1 MSTDFRPE
9 DYIPS
14 IPAPRGSSGG
24 LAGPLPQEQ
33 ADSQQPHL
41 GYTGLLLL
49 VGFIVLLLTGVGVAV
64 AGVALHLLPR
74 DSAALTHGFPKTNI
88 LIELLTFGV
97 TLGFAALVFPRM
109 WHRNFGDTIQWHRQI
124 AARFAGWLALGGV
137 ALSLVAQLLESR
149 LHLDKKMP
157 IDEFFQHPA
166 DVWVVALFG
175 TLVAPMCEEIFFR
188 GFLLRGLAIAWD
200 WLAAKLLPLRSGL
213 MLNGDADGQ
222 LTALPVK
229 SLSRTAWIVAGVISS
244 GLFAAMHAKQLG
256 FAWSAVG
263 VLWLVGGALTAV
275 RIRLN
280 SVAASTVVHAVYNGW
295 IFVIIF
301 FVTDGFRHLDKVTR

>member
-1 MSTDFRPE
+1 MNTDFRPE
-9 DYIPS
+9 DYMPY
-14 IPAPRGSSGG
+14 APV
-24 LAGPLPQEQ
+24 LKQPLPLGQSLPAQQ
-33 ADSQQPHL
+33 ADDRQPHL
-41 GYTGLLLL
+41 GYTLLLLL
-49 VGFIVLLLTGVGVAV
+49 VGVVALLV
-64 AGVALHLLPR
+64 AGLGITAAGVSMHLLPH
-74 DSAALTHGFPKTNI
+74 DPAALTHGFPKTNI
-88 LIELLTFGV
+88 LIELLTFGL

-109 WHRNFGDTIQWHRQI
+109 WHRSFGDTIQWHRQT
-124 AARFAGWLALGGV
+124 AVRLAGWLAAGGV

-166 DVWVVALFG
+166 DVWMVALFG
-175 TLVAPMCEEIFFR
+175 TLVAPACEEIFFR

-200 WLAAKLLPLRSGL
+200 WGAGVITRLHLRMTGTPNEGTPESMPG
-213 MLNGDADGQ
+213 
-222 LTALPVK
+222 
-229 SLSRTAWIVAGVISS
+229 SLSRTAWIVAGVVSS

-263 VLWLVGGALTAV
+263 VLWLVGGVLTTV

-280 SVAASTVVHAVYNGW
+280 SVAASTVVHMVYNGW